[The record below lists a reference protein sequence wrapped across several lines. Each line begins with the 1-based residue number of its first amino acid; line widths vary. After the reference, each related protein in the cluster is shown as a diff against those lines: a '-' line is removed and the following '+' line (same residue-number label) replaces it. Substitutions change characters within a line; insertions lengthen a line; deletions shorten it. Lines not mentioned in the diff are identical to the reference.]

1 MATADHR
8 RGRLSSRPALREP
21 AGPLGAGL
29 HRLGLAAPRDA
40 YLFAPASLPSESVPL
55 VALLHGAGG
64 TAQNILPLLTGP
76 AEERGFL
83 VLAPESQDR
92 TWDVIVDAY
101 GPDVELLDRAL
112 STVFEHYRVDPARI
126 AIAGF
131 SDGASYALSL
141 GVANGDLF
149 GDIHAFSPGFMS
161 PLSVA
166 GRPRVFISHGV
177 RDRVLPIERCGR
189 RVAASLA
196 KAGYDLDY
204 REFEDGHVVPPD
216 MVAAALDRFLGL
228 GS

>member
-1 MATADHR
+1 LATADHR
-8 RGRLSSRPALREP
+8 GGRLMSRPALREP

-29 HRLGLAAPRDA
+29 HRLGLAADRDA
-40 YLFAPASLPSESVPL
+40 HLFEPPGLPPDPVPL
-55 VALLHGAGG
+55 AVLLHGAGG
-64 TAQNILPLLTGP
+64 SARNILPLLTGP
-76 AEERGFL
+76 AEARGFL

-92 TWDVIVDAY
+92 TWDVIAGGY
-101 GPDVELLDRAL
+101 GPDIERLDRAL
-112 STVFEHYRVDPARI
+112 RIAFEHYRVDPARI

-149 GDIHAFSPGFMS
+149 GDVLAFSPGFLS

-177 RDRVLPIERCGR
+177 RDPVLPIERCGR
-189 RVAASLA
+189 RVAAELR

-216 MVAAALDRFLGL
+216 MAAAALDRFLGP